1 MKVRRIVLNAI
12 AAFCILAEP
21 ALATAGQIEFF
32 FTGTPD
38 PGAGKYAGTVGF
50 GVSSNGVVAATT
62 NLGTPGEQAFTYTT
76 GNSVYSLA
84 EPGRALAIS
93 ADGGRVAGFVTSA
106 TAGTG
111 ALSWQAGTQNFVR
124 LDTLLGYT
132 QGSAI
137 SANGQLVAGVGA
149 NQMASWNND
158 GTGSTSLGQ
167 VPGWAPTATFGWAGA
182 VSNNGV
188 VAGTSGYIGQAN
200 NPRVAV
206 IAQAGVAGS
215 TVQLGQGALDNSLLD
230 RYAKVLGITS
240 DGTYMVGES
249 NVQDGAGVVTHAFV
263 VDTTIATTLIDMSL
277 PSGFTQGRAQGV
289 SDGGAGSSIAV
300 GSSWNGTLAASD
312 TTNLS
317 ATIWLPG
324 LGPKLLAD
332 VATNDWGVDLTGY
345 RLLTANAI
353 SQNGRY
359 ITGSAVNLTNG
370 NQVGYLLLNPVPEPA
385 SMISLA
391 VGLGLTL
398 YARNRRKVS
407 A

>member
-1 MKVRRIVLNAI
+1 MKVRRIVLNAL

-21 ALATAGQIEFF
+21 ALAIAGQIEFF
-32 FTGTPD
+32 STGTPN
-38 PGAGKYAGTVGF
+38 PAAGKYAGTVGF

-76 GNSVYSLA
+76 GNTIYGLND
-84 EPGRALAIS
+84 PGRALAIS
-93 ADGGRVAGFVTSA
+93 ADGGRVAGFVNSP

-137 SANGQLVAGVGA
+137 SANGQYVVGTGA

-158 GTGSTSLGQ
+158 GTGSTALGQ

-182 VSNNGV
+182 VSDNGV
-188 VAGTSGYIGQAN
+188 VGGTSGYTGLAN

-215 TVQLGQGALDNSLLD
+215 TVQLGQGALDNSILD
-230 RYAKVLGITS
+230 RYGKVLGITS
-240 DGTYMVGES
+240 NGAYMVGES
-249 NVQDGAGVVTHAFV
+249 NVQGGSGVVTHAFV
-263 VDTTIATTLIDMSL
+263 VDTAIASTLIDMSL
-277 PSGFTQGRAQGV
+277 PTGFTQGRAQSV
-289 SDGGAGSSIAV
+289 SDGGAGASIVV
-300 GSSWNGTLAASD
+300 GTSWNGTVASPD

-332 VATNDWGVDLTGY
+332 VATNDWGVNLSGY
-345 RLLTANAI
+345 RLLTANGI

-370 NQVGYLLLNPVPEPA
+370 SQVGYLLVNPVPEPA
-385 SMISLA
+385 SMFSLA
-391 VGLGLTL
+391 VGLGLTV
-398 YARNRRKVS
+398 YARNRRK
-407 A
+407 AKA